1 MARRLRSGREANAR
15 CLFRTSGGED
25 MKSTS
30 TATSTGGRDGGR
42 ARKAMALRRVWTDTA
57 SGRIHARVGGETLDG
72 PPVVLV
78 HGMVISSRYMVPT
91 ALELAPLCPV
101 YAVDLPGYG
110 DSVKPHFILGLPEL
124 ADALAAWMDAMR
136 FPAAHL
142 VANSFGCQVLA
153 EFALRHVRRVDR
165 LVFQGPTVDPT
176 ARSVRQ
182 QLVRLIQNSSSEAP
196 GLAWITVVDY
206 GKAGMRR
213 IRATIRMAI
222 EDRIEDKLRGIVAP
236 TLVVRGGRDPLV
248 PQPWAEEIV
257 RRLPRG
263 ELRVLPGLGHT
274 INYTAPREF
283 IAAIRPFL
291 HV

>member
-1 MARRLRSGREANAR
+1 MSGRSWLAQLAAE
-15 CLFRTSGGED
+15 CIFVP
-25 MKSTS
+25 K
-30 TATSTGGRDGGR
+30 RDGRGR
-42 ARKAMALRRVWTDTA
+42 QDEQTGESRTTNAMTLTRVWTETVN
-57 SGRIHARVGGETLDG
+57 GRIHTRAGGATLDR

-110 DSVKPHFILGLPEL
+110 DSVKPHAILGLTEL

-136 FPAAHL
+136 LPSAHL

-153 EFALRHVRRVDR
+153 EFALRHVQRVDR
-165 LVFQGPTVDPT
+165 LVFQGPTVDPA

-196 GLAWITVVDY
+196 GLAWITTVDY
-206 GKAGMRR
+206 VKAGMRR

-222 EDRIEDKLRGIVAP
+222 EDRIEDKLPGIVAP
-236 TLVVRGGRDPLV
+236 TLVVRGGNDPLV
-248 PQPWAEEIV
+248 PQPWAAEVV
-257 RRLPRG
+257 RRLPKG

-283 IAAIRPFL
+283 VATLRPFL
-291 HV
+291 NL